1 MRTPMR
7 CAAILTAALLFPATG
22 SAQEGVRTDAVP
34 RPHRTLVIPIAVAR
48 TEPNSATAGGA
59 ARGRLDEFNARIRA
73 LEARFR
79 DDAQLQRGAIV
90 VALGAAAVD
99 AVRRK
104 RSLTGVST
112 QALRLGLD
120 RPLARI
126 GERSGLTVEP
136 SIGYRTLAVTV
147 TRTFR

>member
-1 MRTPMR
+1 MR
-7 CAAILTAALLFPATG
+7 CAAILAAALLFPASG
-22 SAQEGVRTDAVP
+22 SAQEGVRTDGVP
-34 RPHRTLVIPIAVAR
+34 RPPLGTAVIPIAVAK
-48 TEPNSATAGGA
+48 TEPHSATSGGA

-79 DDAQLQRGAIV
+79 DDVQLQRGAIV

-120 RPLARI
+120 KPLARI
-126 GERSGLTVEP
+126 GQRSGLMVAP
-136 SIGYRTLAVTV
+136 SIGYRTLAVTI
-147 TRTFR
+147 TRTFQ